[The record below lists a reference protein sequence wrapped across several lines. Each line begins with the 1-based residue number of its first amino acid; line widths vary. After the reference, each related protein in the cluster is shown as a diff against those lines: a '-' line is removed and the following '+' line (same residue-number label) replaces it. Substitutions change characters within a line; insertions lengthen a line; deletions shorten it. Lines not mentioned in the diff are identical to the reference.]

1 MRADVYLFEKGFYE
15 SREKARKAILD
26 SRVFVNGKMVLKPS
40 YEIATNDDVQIKKS
54 EVTEYVGR
62 GGIKLEYALE
72 KFNINPEGFRAID
85 IGASTGGFT
94 DCLLRRGAKMV
105 YAVDIGH
112 GQLHLSLVRDKRV
125 KNLEGIN
132 ARYLTSEIVDNELVP
147 LAVSD
152 LSFISQ
158 KLVIPAIKNVLAVG
172 GIYTVLIKPQFEVGT
187 SNLNKNGIV
196 TSEKARLR
204 SLNSVVEFAISVG
217 YEVIGVCESPIKGG
231 SGNIEYLAAFKL
243 TDNI

>member
-1 MRADVYLFEKGFYE
+1 M
-15 SREKARKAILD
+15 
-26 SRVFVNGKMVLKPS
+26 
-40 YEIATNDDVQIKKS
+40 
-54 EVTEYVGR
+54 
-62 GGIKLEYALE
+62 E
-72 KFNINPEGFRAID
+72 KFNINPAGLRVID

-112 GQLHLSLVRDKRV
+112 GQLHLSLAKDERV

-158 KLVIPAIKNVLAVG
+158 KLVIPAIKNVLAIG
-172 GIYTVLIKPQFEVGT
+172 GIYIVLIKPQFEVGAA
-187 SNLNKNGIV
+187 NLNKNGIV
-196 TSEKARLR
+196 TNEKARLKA
-204 SLNSVVEFAISVG
+204 LNSVVEFAMSIG
-217 YEVIGVCESPIKGG
+217 YEVIGVCKSPITGG